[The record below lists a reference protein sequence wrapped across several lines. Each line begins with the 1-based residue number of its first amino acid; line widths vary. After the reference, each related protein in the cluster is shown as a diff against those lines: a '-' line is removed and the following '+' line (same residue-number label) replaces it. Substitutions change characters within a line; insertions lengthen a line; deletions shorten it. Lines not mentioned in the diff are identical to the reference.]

1 MESDTKTSIR
11 IDGDIWKEAKIEAI
25 KHNKTLQQF
34 VKDALRA
41 YIDQNGEKG
50 AEWEW
55 MIG

>member
-50 AEWEW
+50 AE
-55 MIG
+55 